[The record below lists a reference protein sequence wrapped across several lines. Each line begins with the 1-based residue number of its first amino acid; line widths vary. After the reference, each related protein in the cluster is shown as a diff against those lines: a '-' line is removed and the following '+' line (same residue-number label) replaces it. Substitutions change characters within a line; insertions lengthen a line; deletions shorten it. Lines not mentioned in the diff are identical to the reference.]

1 MVRHTYASYS
11 PQDGVTVTIAAERW
25 QRGRW
30 GRIARRIGR
39 GARSLKPMPELET
52 ANATP
57 RLPLQHPQ
65 HDRTDEVNDGES

>member
-1 MVRHTYASYS
+1 
-11 PQDGVTVTIAAERW
+11 
-25 QRGRW
+25 
-30 GRIARRIGR
+30 
-39 GARSLKPMPELET
+39 MPELET